1 MTVNEPALRSREADA
16 RRPESDGR
24 PRVLVCDDSA
34 TMRAAMQSL
43 LGARYALLLT
53 ASGEEAL
60 ERAAQFAPEVIL
72 CDLLLPG
79 ISGAEV
85 CRRKRAMPAI
95 ADVPFVLVTTL
106 TDAGARAD
114 ALEAGADDYLYK
126 PIRERELLARVA
138 SLVRLREEM
147 VRAEERLRALEAA
160 HTQLASTQAALVRAE
175 KLASVGALAAG
186 LAHEINNPLACIKS
200 GAVELAG
207 HLDELDAAARAA
219 RVHVPQGGGTDDRLA
234 RALGEVRALASELA
248 DGANRIERIAQDLRV
263 FTCPAVG
270 PEELVD
276 PREALDSAWTAVR
289 AKLAALPSLVREI
302 EAGEPLLASRTLVVQ
317 PLAVVLEHAVLA
329 AGPQGRVRIQVRQI
343 PGGVEIAVTDS
354 GAGIPRDELA
364 RVFDPV
370 FAPRRGSAT
379 GPGLSVAYGILH
391 GLGGDLSVESPPG
404 EGATFRL
411 RFPRRPGAFARGGL
425 DLQK

>member
-1 MTVNEPALRSREADA
+1 
-16 RRPESDGR
+16 
-24 PRVLVCDDSA
+24 
-34 TMRAAMQSL
+34 MRALMQSL

-53 ASGEEAL
+53 DAGEEAL
-60 ERAAQFAPEVIL
+60 ERAPEFAPDVIL

-85 CRRKRAMPAI
+85 CRRKRATPAI
-95 ADVPFVLVTTL
+95 AEVPFVLVTTL
-106 TDAGARAD
+106 ADADARAD

-160 HTQLASTQAALVRAE
+160 HAQLASTQAALVRAE

-200 GAVELAG
+200 GTVDLAG
-207 HLDELDAAARAA
+207 QLDEVEAAARAE
-219 RVHVPQGGGTDDRLA
+219 RVRAPRGDGTDDRLG
-234 RALGEVRALASELA
+234 RALGEARALAGELA
-248 DGANRIERIAQDLRV
+248 DGAHRIERIAQDLRV
-263 FTCPAVG
+263 FASPALG

-276 PREALDSAWTAVR
+276 PGEALDSAW
-289 AKLAALPSLVREI
+289 AAARTKVVTLPSLVREV
-302 EAGEPLLASRTLVVQ
+302 EPGEPLLANRALVIQ

-329 AGPQGRVRIQVRQI
+329 AGPQGRVHIQVRQI
-343 PGGVEIAVTDS
+343 PGGVEIAVSDS
-354 GAGIPRDELA
+354 GAGIPSDELA

-370 FAPRRGSAT
+370 FEPRHGSAT
-379 GPGLSVAYGILH
+379 GPGLSVADGILH
-391 GLGGDLSVESPPG
+391 GLGGVLSVESPPG

-411 RFPRRPGAFARGGL
+411 RLRFPRRPGAFARGGL
-425 DLQK
+425 EARK